1 MSAIYDKDRRSS
13 GSSKTD
19 IPDLER
25 GEARHG
31 KEEEII
37 SQEKVCSFKHVFIS

>member
-1 MSAIYDKDRRSS
+1 MSATYDKDRRSS

-19 IPDLER
+19 FPDLER
-25 GEARHG
+25 GEASHE
-31 KEEEII
+31 KEEEAM